1 MFTAKIVN
9 IPLVL
14 SLSVVNGRALHW
26 APGTA
31 ARPVTLWLVKWHPK
45 CSGAFSCSSDVMKT
59 WLNPAVSQTCPLVER
74 ANFLKSGW
82 ITVFWGLKN
91 YRQHEWLWI
100 HLCRMPSKFLS
111 PTFQVFFTLTRTH
124 YTRTVAYSEL
134 CVDRLV
140 YLLYKT
146 MLLGWLRVFIS
157 VLMHAQSDQLRTDIP
172 KARSLCIKRILICT
186 HHPSLILYLSSSVP
200 AEGHNMA
207 GSFRE
212 ALKVPDAPCCL
223 SKHGAAV
230 HKDAYCVPASVHAGV
245 WINVFILRGLP
256 ELGFL
261 TAGVHSHTYH

>member
-1 MFTAKIVN
+1 M
-9 IPLVL
+9 LR
-14 SLSVVNGRALHW
+14 SVQLL
-26 APGTA
+26 
-31 ARPVTLWLVKWHPK
+31 LWCDEDLVK
-45 CSGAFSCSSDVMKT
+45 SCCVPDLPPSWKGRLFKEWVDYSILGVKELPTT
-59 WLNPAVSQTCPLVER
+59 WMALNT
-74 ANFLKSGW
+74 F
-82 ITVFWGLKN
+82 
-91 YRQHEWLWI
+91 
-100 HLCRMPSKFLS
+100 KFLS

-172 KARSLCIKRILICT
+172 KACSLCIKRILICT

-212 ALKVPDAPCCL
+212 ALKVPDAPCCV